1 MVKLEGAVEGTKAP
15 PKHKSPT
22 AQDAFEMLRLVG
34 LKNFDL
40 TKGQLISWII
50 VAVVF
55 LLTLLYLLVD
65 ILFEHN

>member
-15 PKHKSPT
+15 PT
-22 AQDAFEMLRLVG
+22 AQDAFERLRLVG

-40 TKGQLISWII
+40 TKGQLISWMI